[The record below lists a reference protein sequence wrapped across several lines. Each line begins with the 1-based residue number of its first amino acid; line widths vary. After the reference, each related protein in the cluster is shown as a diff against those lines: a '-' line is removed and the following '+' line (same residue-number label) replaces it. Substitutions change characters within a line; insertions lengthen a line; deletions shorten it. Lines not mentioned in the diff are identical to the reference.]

1 MEEGW
6 ETLDVAAQ
14 RLGRCSR
21 HLRRLCQAWQAEGKA
36 RKAHPPAGGKARWLI
51 RADMT
56 LPDRAAQP
64 GRIVPTTFDPMR
76 LTMPQRN
83 ELYKRETI
91 VLGWKGELKDCP
103 KSKRCKRCDKY
114 LLRIAP
120 TMGTQSRANLY
131 RLTALYEQSGLAG
144 LVDGRWMNAA
154 RRASAAMP
162 SVEPNN
168 SPLATPA
175 PQRIASEPA
184 AAMAATITIRIGK
197 IAIEVPPG
205 TCQADVSNAIRA
217 VQVAF
222 DTSKKLV

>member
-14 RLGRCSR
+14 RLGRGSR
-21 HLRRLCQAWQAEGKA
+21 HVCRLCQTWQAEGKA
-36 RKAHPPAGGKARWLI
+36 RKVHPPAGGIARWLV
-51 RADMT
+51 RADVR

-131 RLTALYEQSGLAG
+131 RLTALYEQSGMAG
-144 LVDGRWMNAA
+144 LVDGGWMNAA

-168 SPLATPA
+168 TPLATPA

-184 AAMAATITIRIGK
+184 AALAAAITVRHGGF
-197 IAIEVPPG
+197 EVCFPPG
-205 TCQADVSNAIRA
+205 TRQKEIEIALQAVRSVS
-217 VQVAF
+217 
-222 DTSKKLV
+222 